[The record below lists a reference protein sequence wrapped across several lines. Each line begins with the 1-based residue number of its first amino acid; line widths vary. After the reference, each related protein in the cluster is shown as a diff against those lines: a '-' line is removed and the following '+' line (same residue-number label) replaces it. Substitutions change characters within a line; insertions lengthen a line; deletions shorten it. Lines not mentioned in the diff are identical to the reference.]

1 MRRGVIWLVLALGVL
16 TTSGGAMAQI
26 RIIPQEQLQEA
37 ANPST
42 IEEQAM
48 LFVQGNKVSFGTI
61 GEDSEPWRTT
71 LGWHSAEGKRLTIT
85 QIKTSC
91 GCLVTEWDKR
101 SATNAT
107 EGSIAIEYRPKGHIG
122 GIRQRIFVY
131 TTLSDTKPTAIVEIV
146 GTVEPSANRSSL
158 YPHNAGT
165 LGLRTKQVKMPAEGG
180 EVEIAVMNCGS
191 EPLRVE
197 HDQRMSLGGAQ
208 AHTEPKVLQSGEE
221 GVLVVEYKPEDTLP
235 MLYLKGVNA
244 PPRERRIEIEIEK

>member
-1 MRRGVIWLVLALGVL
+1 MRRCVIGILLLLG
-16 TTSGGAMAQI
+16 TWGGAVAQI
-26 RIIPQEQLQEA
+26 RIIPQERVQEA

-48 LFVQGNKVSFGTI
+48 LFEEGERVSFGTI
-61 GEDSEPWRTT
+61 SEDSEPWRAV
-71 LGWHSAEGKRLTIT
+71 LRWHSAEGKRLTIT

-91 GCLVTEWDKR
+91 GCLVAEWDKR

-107 EGSIAIEYRPKGHIG
+107 EGNISIEYRPKGHIG

-146 GTVEPSANRSSL
+146 GTVEPSADHSSL

-197 HDQRMSLGGAQ
+197 HDRRMSVGGVR

-221 GVLVVEYKPEDTLP
+221 GVLVVEYKPEGMLP
-235 MLYLKGVNA
+235 MLYLKGVAA
-244 PPRERRIEIEIEK
+244 PPRERKIEIEIE